1 MRGNTIKMS
10 LSERKVAYPKDH
22 EELYQYDY
30 GQKLVLEGVALPT
43 TYEVHFSN
51 NEHGESVTQLGD
63 STGVNI
69 PDMLLTTGQKI
80 YVWVYLHNDSTDGE
94 TVYRGVIPVNERAKP
109 TDAPPT
115 PVQQSIVEEAIVALN
130 DGVEQV
136 EQAVANVGQDIQDAL
151 TEAKESGEFDGP
163 KGDPG
168 DNAYVYIRY
177 SATEPSS
184 DQDMKTEPDKWIGI
198 YSGHADSAP
207 THYTDYTWYMFKGE
221 TVDISGKADKLDTV
235 LDSTLS
241 HGRKANTTV
250 GRESIAYGDNVEA
263 SGMYSQAFGL
273 SSVASATS
281 SHAEGRGTH
290 ATGAYSHAEGSG
302 NTASGECS
310 HVEGCGNTSSGV
322 RAHAEGSNTTA
333 SGHYSHAEGSGA
345 VASEE
350 YSHAEGGGTKAQ
362 GYGSHAEGGGTKA
375 SGSSSHSEGG
385 GTTASGNY
393 SHSEGGGTTASGE
406 YSHAEGSSSQSIG
419 MASHAEGSSTKA
431 SGYSS
436 HAEGT
441 FTEANGSY
449 SHAGGANTKATRRS
463 QTVFGEYNVYETG
476 DPSTRGSY
484 VEIVGNGAYNAHSNA
499 RALDWQGNEY
509 LMGDVYVGCGISS
522 TNGTKLAKLTDLPDI
537 SGKADKLDTVLE
549 TTLSRGRKNNTTV
562 GDYSIAFGDG
572 VESTGDD
579 SVAFGFE
586 TKATNDYANAEGYGT
601 TASGN
606 GSHAEGG
613 ETVASGTYAHAEG
626 TGTNASAASAH
637 AEGQGTTASGNYAH
651 AEGSSTVASGIASHA
666 EGHGNTAY
674 GKYSHVGGVG
684 GFASG
689 QSSFSHGNGGAQATG
704 NGAWAGGQGTQASGE
719 NSIAHGGG
727 SRAEDYGAVAVG
739 MGAAATGKISFA
751 QGSGVEA
758 IGACSHVVGE
768 YNVIDR
774 SYYDSLPE
782 WEPGTYVVGAE
793 VKKTSGLT
801 VKAYRCK
808 TANSD
813 ETFDPN
819 HWDTGVRGDKVFI
832 IGNGVSGSGGYR
844 SNAMAVG
851 WDGDVR
857 INGDVYAGCNADST
871 GGSKLA
877 KLTDIP
883 TIPVTDV
890 QVNSTSILN
899 NGVAE
904 IPVANANSHGVV
916 KVSGGN
922 RGIEMDNGFLQITYA
937 SSGYIKNGSDA
948 RKPIVPYTQHE
959 AAFYG
964 LAKAAG
970 VDLANE
976 NVTLGQFPD
985 NAKAAIAQMLG
996 LGQIYGPMEE
1006 IVNVVISQD
1015 SEEVN
1020 VMTDKYGNPFKLAHA
1035 QITLM
1040 FGTEAATTNDY
1051 ISAAC
1056 FDSQGLKRGMPTLR
1070 LINGSKCWMVHNFV
1084 SFGGIAFC
1092 LGKSSSS
1099 GNTQTPQ
1106 LATFNDSNSTYGMTV
1121 KNMPYITG
1129 VQFKQYTASTTP
1141 IIAGSRVVI
1150 YGCRVIE

>member
-10 LSERKVAYPKDH
+10 LSERKVVYPKDH

-115 PVQQSIVEEAIVALN
+115 PVQQSVVEEAIVALN

-151 TEAKESGEFDGP
+151 IEAKESGEFDGP

-250 GRESIAYGDNVEA
+250 GSGSIAYGDDVEA

-273 SSVASATS
+273 YSVASAIS

-302 NTASGECS
+302 NIASGECS
-310 HVEGCGNTSSGV
+310 HVEGGGNTSSGV
-322 RAHAEGSNTTA
+322 RSHAEGSDTTA
-333 SGHYSHAEGSGA
+333 SGHYSHAEGGSA

-350 YSHAEGGGTKAQ
+350 FSHAEGGGTKAQ
-362 GYGSHAEGGGTKA
+362 GYCSHAEGAGTKA

-436 HAEGT
+436 HAEGA
-441 FTEANGSY
+441 FTEASGNY
-449 SHAGGANTKATRRS
+449 SHVGGTNTKATRRS

-476 DPSTRGSY
+476 DTSTRGSY

-537 SGKADKLDTVLE
+537 SGKADKLNTVLE
-549 TTLSRGRKNNTTV
+549 SYLSRGRTANSTI
-562 GDYSIAFGDG
+562 GEASFAFGM
-572 VESTGDD
+572 
-579 SVAFGFE
+579 
-586 TKATNDYANAEGYGT
+586 YA
-601 TASGN
+601 
-606 GSHAEGG
+606 
-613 ETVASGTYAHAEG
+613 VASGEASFSEG
-626 TGTNASAASAH
+626 LANNAI
-637 AEGQGTTASGNYAH
+637 GNYAH
-651 AEGSSTVASGIASHA
+651 AGGNGSTASGRASFA
-666 EGHGNTAY
+666 FGGGGARATADSSFAI
-674 GKYSHVGGVG
+674 GQGTLASEAGSFVG
-684 GFASG
+684 GFGSTSSG
-689 QSSFSHGNGGAQATG
+689 FSSFVYGTACGAYDYYSVALGLGTRSEAYATTAFGIQTRAIGSSQTVFGMYNCVDDTIYKTYEEWVPGKKYVYGDLVKRTSGNVAKGYMCTYGNSSTTFNPSDWSSNVPSLYLEILGNG
-704 NGAWAGGQGTQASGE
+704 
-719 NSIAHGGG
+719 
-727 SRAEDYGAVAVG
+727 
-739 MGAAATGKISFA
+739 
-751 QGSGVEA
+751 
-758 IGACSHVVGE
+758 
-768 YNVIDR
+768 
-774 SYYDSLPE
+774 
-782 WEPGTYVVGAE
+782 
-793 VKKTSGLT
+793 
-801 VKAYRCK
+801 
-808 TANSD
+808 TADNA
-813 ETFDPN
+813 
-819 HWDTGVRGDKVFI
+819 
-832 IGNGVSGSGGYR
+832 R
-844 SNAMAVG
+844 SNARATD
-851 WDGDVR
+851 WDG
-857 INGDVYAGCNADST
+857 NEYLKGDVFVGCNADST

-883 TIPVTDV
+883 DVSGFYTKPSGGIPAADIASGVIPTY
-890 QVNSTSILN
+890 STASTA
-899 NGVAE
+899 GT
-904 IPVANANSHGVV
+904 V
-916 KVSGGN
+916 KVNPLFGTSMRDSPN
-922 RGIEMDNGFLQITYA
+922 EDTIMISKATADT
-937 SSGYIKNGSDA
+937 IKAAQQNYQ
-948 RKPIVPYTQHE
+948 PIVPSTQHIS
-959 AAFYG
+959 AFYG

-970 VDLANE
+970 DTTQGSSANAVGTYTTQAQNAIQTMLGVE
-976 NVTLGQFPD
+976 AGVGYIETVSGTTPSITGQPNVRYICSAADVSTLSITPPSSGTIVVRFHSGTTATVLTVPNTVIFPD
-985 NAKAAIAQMLG
+985 WI
-996 LGQIYGPMEE
+996 
-1006 IVNVVISQD
+1006 D
-1015 SEEVN
+1015 
-1020 VMTDKYGNPFKLAHA
+1020 
-1035 QITLM
+1035 ITSL
-1040 FGTEAATTNDY
+1040 E
-1051 ISAAC
+1051 
-1056 FDSQGLKRGMPTLR
+1056 
-1070 LINGSKCWMVHNFV
+1070 
-1084 SFGGIAFC
+1084 
-1092 LGKSSSS
+1092 
-1099 GNTQTPQ
+1099 
-1106 LATFNDSNSTYGMTV
+1106 
-1121 KNMPYITG
+1121 
-1129 VQFKQYTASTTP
+1129 ASTTYE
-1141 IIAGSRVVI
+1141 ILITDGVYGSVMSWAD
-1150 YGCRVIE
+1150 